1 MKCLSIHQPWASLI
15 VRGVLCCEVRSWR
28 TAHRGLLAIHASQK
42 LEESVVQLCRLPELV
57 GLLRLAGYG
66 SVFDLPRGQV
76 LGAVE
81 LIDCQAV
88 RADELE
94 QNLGRAGRFSWRLA
108 QPRSLSEPVPVRAK
122 RGIFDIPDLF

>member
-15 VRGVLCCEVRSWR
+15 VRGLLGCEMRSWR
-28 TAHRGLLAIHASQK
+28 TAHRGLLAIHASQT
-42 LEESVVQLCRLPELV
+42 LDEAAVRLCRLPELL
-57 GLLRLAGYG
+57 GLLRSAGYG
-66 SVFDLPRGQV
+66 SVFDLPRGRV

-88 RADELE
+88 RDQEPGGVI
-94 QNLGRAGRFSWRLA
+94 GRAGRFSWRLA
-108 QPRSLSEPVPVRAK
+108 EPRSLAEPVLVRAK